1 MNKKT
6 KSLLGKALLYLAYLC
21 IAAFFLYPLLWV
33 LSLSFKTVPELF
45 GNIRFLPN
53 SFHLDNYQYV
63 LWKAN
68 IFQYLANS
76 AIIVGFTIIGAVC
89 VSVPTAYTF
98 SRFQFPCKR
107 TIIFSI
113 LFFQMIS
120 PLIICIPLYKYF
132 SSVNLLNNMPALIL
146 VYIAL
151 MLPFTTLTV
160 KGYIDT
166 VPKELD
172 EAATIDGCSR
182 FRLMLRVVLPVI
194 VPGLVSTILL
204 ITIKSWSQFIVPFI
218 LLDDAK
224 LMPISVGL
232 VNLQSTTDT
241 ISTHYLAAASMI
253 GIIPTI
259 LIFIFLQRFI
269 VSAMT
274 AGSVK
279 G

>member
-1 MNKKT
+1 
-6 KSLLGKALLYLAYLC
+6 
-21 IAAFFLYPLLWV
+21 
-33 LSLSFKTVPELF
+33 
-45 GNIRFLPN
+45 
-53 SFHLDNYQYV
+53 
-63 LWKAN
+63 
-68 IFQYLANS
+68 
-76 AIIVGFTIIGAVC
+76 
-89 VSVPTAYTF
+89 
-98 SRFQFPCKR
+98 
-107 TIIFSI
+107 
-113 LFFQMIS
+113 
-120 PLIICIPLYKYF
+120 
-132 SSVNLLNNMPALIL
+132 
-146 VYIAL
+146 
-151 MLPFTTLTV
+151 
-160 KGYIDT
+160 
-166 VPKELD
+166 
-172 EAATIDGCSR
+172 
-182 FRLMLRVVLPVI
+182 MLRVVLPVI

-204 ITIKSWSQFIVPFI
+204 ITIKSWSPFIVPFI